1 MSREYT
7 TVRRAILVLES
18 PWELDGADMNRSSVL
33 PFVEGVAK
41 LAENTDVFHANFYDK
56 KSFKQALD
64 CLLKVKFRNAVIYIA
79 AHGWGRKIGEVDIID
94 ALVDIG
100 MNARG
105 KGVSGVM
112 LGSCYTG
119 SNTAAIQVCL
129 EGTQLRWAAGYS
141 STSWWLEGTLIDC
154 SIMSKML
161 DLDDEDFAEESIII
175 NQLAKAVAPFSEYYC
190 IGENELEDSVTLQD
204 SLRFVA
210 QAIGKGKRAKNVSN
224 KVFAQIKDARDN

>member
-1 MSREYT
+1 
-7 TVRRAILVLES
+7 
-18 PWELDGADMNRSSVL
+18 
-33 PFVEGVAK
+33 
-41 LAENTDVFHANFYDK
+41 
-56 KSFKQALD
+56 
-64 CLLKVKFRNAVIYIA
+64 
-79 AHGWGRKIGEVDIID
+79 
-94 ALVDIG
+94 

-224 KVFAQIKDARDN
+224 KVFVQIKGARGN